1 MHIWIVQHQLLR
13 DKGVSPPVVVA
24 LFVQSP
30 SPNSNYVALPSCV
43 VVAVLL
49 FCFKAAAAAT
59 TLPSHCCSNYVECS
73 RATLYS
79 VTSSGVSLHMLIIT
93 TGEIFMQL
101 QSRLD
106 LVIPSNF
113 AKQSKYAT
121 SNSVYYEIDHASSS
135 QQAACK
141 ASYLY
146 HDFST
151 INSSFP
157 LMRYLHALH
166 VTIIRRRWISN
177 DVNYS

>member
-106 LVIPSNF
+106 LVIHYNPRGTMKWPRTYVFYNTEQMVFSNF
-113 AKQSKYAT
+113 LKILGN
-121 SNSVYYEIDHASSS
+121 SN
-135 QQAACK
+135 
-141 ASYLY
+141 
-146 HDFST
+146 
-151 INSSFP
+151 
-157 LMRYLHALH
+157 R
-166 VTIIRRRWISN
+166 ISN
-177 DVNYS
+177 LTVCCQKKAWQCLWQLLKTRTGERV